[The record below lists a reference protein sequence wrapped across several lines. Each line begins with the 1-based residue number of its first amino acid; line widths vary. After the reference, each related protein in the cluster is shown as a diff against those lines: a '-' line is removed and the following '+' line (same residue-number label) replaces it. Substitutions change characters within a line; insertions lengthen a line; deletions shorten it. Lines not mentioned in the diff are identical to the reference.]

1 MHPDVL
7 EACVVGVA
15 DAYRGE
21 NVKALLVLREGAALD
36 NEAFSAWAR
45 ERMAA
50 YKVPR
55 VVECVPS
62 LPKSPVGKILWREV
76 QDRENA
82 AR

>member
-1 MHPDVL
+1 
-7 EACVVGVA
+7 CVVSVR
-15 DAYRGE
+15 DTYRGE
-21 NVKALLVLREGAALD
+21 NVKALLVLREGARGRFDAD
-36 NEAFSAWAR
+36 GFAAWAR

-55 VVECVPS
+55 IVEVVDA

-82 AR
+82 GG